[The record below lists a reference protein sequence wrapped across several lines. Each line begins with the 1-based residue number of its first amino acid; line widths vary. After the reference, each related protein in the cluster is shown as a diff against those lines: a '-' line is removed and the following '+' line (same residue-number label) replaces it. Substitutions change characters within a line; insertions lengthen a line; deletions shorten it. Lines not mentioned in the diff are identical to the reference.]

1 MKAFYP
7 KLPFS
12 DEASLKNLNVRQM
25 KFQANGKAEG
35 HPSPDPLLLVSKAIA
50 VLQKRHGFEIVA
62 PVEPDDDAQH
72 FPGDL
77 SIQAEEE
84 YLRLREEALSEP
96 NLVGLDILIA
106 QTNVPQDQDHQAQCP
121 ARMTFEPSEPSSSSR
136 PNALKH

>member
-1 MKAFYP
+1 M
-7 KLPFS
+7 S
-12 DEASLKNLNVRQM
+12 
-25 KFQANGKAEG
+25 
-35 HPSPDPLLLVSKAIA
+35 DPLLLVSKAIA

-106 QTNVPQDQDHQAQCP
+106 
-121 ARMTFEPSEPSSSSR
+121 
-136 PNALKH
+136 